1 VNKSRIIIASVVA
14 VVAVFGLYNVEIVF
28 DQSVSN
34 GSEITDP
41 AVERAFEECYEKKDD
56 EIHTVAFGAIDNPDV
71 QKEFITSNRARA
83 RAECRERHPVVM
95 IRREASTSNNFID
108 FTPRYW

>member
-1 VNKSRIIIASVVA
+1 MNKSRIIIASVVA

-56 EIHTVAFGAIDNPDV
+56 EIHTVAFGTIDNPDV

-83 RAECRERHPVVM
+83 RAECRERHPAVM

-108 FTPRYW
+108 LTPRYW